1 MSSYSRK
8 EFLQLSTGLAGALAL
23 SPSLGHFYCNNSN
36 KLKTFGLQLYTIRD
50 IFEKDPKG
58 AIKQISTFG
67 YKQLEGYERS
77 LGLFWGMKNT
87 EFKKYVEDL
96 GMEFIASHCDT
107 DNDLERKA
115 AEAAAT
121 GMKYLIHAWDG
132 NCKTIDDYKK
142 LAETFNKQA
151 AVCKRNGIAYAF
163 HNHYYSFQK
172 MEDQFPQ
179 DILMQNTDASL
190 VDFEID
196 FGWAVAAGQDPV
208 TWLEKYPDRFRL
220 CHIKDRTKG
229 STKMED
235 TCDLGTG
242 SIDFPR
248 ILKVAKKNG
257 MQYYIA
263 EQEHYPVSSL
273 KSAEV
278 DAEYM
283 KGLKF

>member
-1 MSSYSRK
+1 MSSYTRK
-8 EFLQLSTGLAGALAL
+8 DFLKLSTGLAGALAL
-23 SPSLGHFYCNNSN
+23 SPSLSHFYCNRND

-87 EFKKYVEDL
+87 EFKKYIEDL

-107 DNDLERKA
+107 DNDLERKSS
-115 AEAAAT
+115 EAAAI

-151 AVCKRNGIAYAF
+151 EVCKRNGVGYAF

-179 DILMQNTDASL
+179 DILLQNTDPYI
-190 VDFEID
+190 VDFEFD
-196 FGWAVAAGQDPV
+196 LGWAVAAGEDPV

-278 DAEYM
+278 NVEYM
-283 KGLKF
+283 KSLKF

>member
-1 MSSYSRK
+1 MSSYNRK
-8 EFLQLSTGLAGALAL
+8 EFLKLSAGLAGAVAL
-23 SPSLGHFYCNNSN
+23 SSPMNSFLCDDKK

-58 AIKQISTFG
+58 AIKQIAVFG

-87 EFKKYVEDL
+87 EFKKYIDDL
-96 GMEFIASHCDT
+96 GMEFITSHCDT
-107 DNDLERKA
+107 DNDLERKS
-115 AEAAAT
+115 AEAAAI
-121 GMKYLIHAWDG
+121 GMKYLIQAWDG

-151 AVCKRNGIAYAF
+151 AVCKKNGVGYAF

-172 MEDQFPQ
+172 MEGQFPQ
-179 DILMQNTDASL
+179 DVLLQNSDPAL
-190 VDFEID
+190 VDFEFD
-196 FGWAVAAGQDPV
+196 LGWAVSVGEDPV
-208 TWLEKYPDRFRL
+208 PWLEKYPNRFRL

-229 STKMED
+229 STKLED

-248 ILKVAKKNG
+248 ILKVAKKSG

-283 KGLKF
+283 RNLKF

>member
-1 MSSYSRK
+1 MSRLTRK
-8 EFLQLSTGLAGALAL
+8 EFLKLNAGLAGSLVL
-23 SPSLGHFYCNNSN
+23 SPSLDLFLNSGDK

-50 IFEKDPKG
+50 IFEKDPKA
-58 AIKQISTFG
+58 AIKQISAFG

-96 GMEFIASHCDT
+96 GMEFISSHCDT
-107 DNDLERKA
+107 DKDLDRKA
-115 AEAAAT
+115 AEAAAI

-132 NCKTIDDYKK
+132 NCKTIDDYKR
-142 LAETFNKQA
+142 LAETFNTQA
-151 AVCKRNGIAYAF
+151 GVCKRNGIGYAF
-163 HNHYYSFQK
+163 HNHFFTFKK

-179 DILMQNTDASL
+179 DVLMQNTDPSL
-190 VDFEID
+190 VDFEFD
-196 FGWAVAAGQDPV
+196 LYWAVSMGQDPV
-208 TWLEKYPDRFRL
+208 TWLEKYPTRFRL

-229 STKMED
+229 TTKIED

-242 SIDFPR
+242 SIDFPA

-273 KSAEV
+273 KSAET

-283 KGLKF
+283 RDLKF